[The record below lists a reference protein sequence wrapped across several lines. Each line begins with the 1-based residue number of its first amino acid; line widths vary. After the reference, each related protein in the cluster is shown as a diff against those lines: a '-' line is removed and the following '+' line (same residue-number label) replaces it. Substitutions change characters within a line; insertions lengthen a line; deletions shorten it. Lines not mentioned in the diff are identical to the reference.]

1 MVVLVSG
8 CAGRYVIPE
17 GSNTIATFK
26 MSESLK
32 STSNQFYYVFS
43 EEGCDEKVGD
53 GMVSNMNTMWGANE
67 EDIPLRPSDR
77 VYVYAKNIVNTSSR
91 KLICSNFVSFIPE
104 ENTKYLVQ
112 QKGAYPG
119 CQLPILD
126 LESAKAAESLQV
138 HKIPRSCRKL

>member
-1 MVVLVSG
+1 MVLISG
-8 CAGRYVIPE
+8 CAGRYVVPE

-26 MSESLK
+26 MSDALK
-32 STSNQFYYVFS
+32 STSNQFYYVYS
-43 EEGCDEKVGD
+43 EEDCKDKVGD

-67 EDIPLRPSDR
+67 EDVPLRASNR
-77 VYVYAKNIVNTSSR
+77 VYVYAKNIINTSNR
-91 KLICSNFVSFIPE
+91 KLNCSNFVSFIPE
-104 ENTKYLVQ
+104 ENTNYMVQ

-126 LESAKAAESLQV
+126 IESSKEPESLQV